1 MNAHAP
7 VTLGGELVDDFTQF
21 FPPMPTD
28 MVDGLVAQYD
38 AAKSDIMSLAEAVS
52 SDRSAAVLR
61 YFLEGN
67 LSDERHGVPYKVD
80 EIFQTEGAIAKLN
93 ADFWSRAFNLT
104 DVYDCMPQAR
114 RDEWNEQIRNPRGVK
129 KDRHSDQYLLPPLP
143 AFEADTVRA
152 TLFDLLNSRER
163 FFAERVDGIFRSLS
177 RTHLTNQPQGFSK
190 RMIISG
196 VIDSWGHVC
205 WSRAGS
211 INDLRCI
218 IARFMGRDEPGHNAT
233 NPVIQYVRQR
243 NGEWALVDGGALRMR
258 VYNGVGTVHLE
269 VHPDIAW
276 RLNAVLASLYPAAI
290 PSELREKPKRQ
301 RKIKDFVL
309 FDRPIPFAVLNL
321 LAGMEPAYEI
331 TEDPMQRGRR
341 KKFPR
346 TLAHPFAGKNSK
358 AAVSQLSEI
367 LTAIGGTLA
376 DGVWTFDYEPT
387 DIVGEIVTTGMVPDQ
402 KAHQFYPTPEGLAK
416 VVVDMASEGA
426 EPGMYWLEPS
436 AGTGGIADHVPGDA
450 LLHCYEVSE
459 LHCRVLEA
467 KGYARTAGTNR
478 SISCLDFLQLAADY
492 RGGGYHRVVMNPPF
506 SEGRW
511 QAHLE
516 GAGGMVRKGGVLVA
530 ILPASAKGKQVL
542 EGFDLEWSKV
552 YDNEFAGCSAS
563 VVILK
568 AVRTA

>member
-1 MNAHAP
+1 MNAH
-7 VTLGGELVDDFTQF
+7 VSVVQTGELVDDFTQF
-21 FPPMPTD
+21 FPPMSTD
-28 MVDGLVAQYD
+28 LVDSLVAQYD
-38 AAKSDIMSLAEAVS
+38 AAKANIMQLAEMMS
-52 SDRSAAVLR
+52 SDKAKSVLG
-61 YFLEGN
+61 YFLDGN
-67 LSDERHGVPYKVD
+67 LSDENRGTVFGLDNVFNPD
-80 EIFQTEGAIAKLN
+80 GAIGKLN
-93 ADFWSRAFNLT
+93 ADFWTRAFNLT

-129 KDRHSDQYLLPPLP
+129 KDRYSDQYLLPPLP

-177 RTHLTNQPQGFSK
+177 RTHVTNQPQGFSK
-190 RMIISG
+190 RMIVSG
-196 VIDSWGHVC
+196 VIDSWGHVS

-218 IARFMGRDEPGHNAT
+218 IARFMGRDEPHHGAT
-233 NPVIQYVRQR
+233 KPVIQYVRQR

-309 FDRPIPFAVLNL
+309 FDRPIPFVVLQRLDNL
-321 LAGMEPAYEI
+321 KHAYVLKEKAGFRAHQFTDVPMTRVLPSDLDKATKGEI
-331 TEDPMQRGRR
+331 ER
-341 KKFPR
+341 
-346 TLAHPFAGKNSK
+346 
-358 AAVSQLSEI
+358 I
-367 LTAIGGTLA
+367 LTAIGGVPDKL
-376 DGVWTFDYEPT
+376 DGKDIWRFNYEPT
-387 DIVGEIVTTGMVPDQ
+387 DVIGEIVCSGCIPDQ
-402 KAHQFYPTPEGLAK
+402 KSHQFYPTPEGLA
-416 VVVDMASEGA
+416 A
-426 EPGMYWLEPS
+426 EAVAIAQQDAEVGMLWLEPS
-436 AGTGGIADHVPGDA
+436 AGIGGLADLMPEPLCV
-450 LLHCYEVSE
+450 EINE
-459 LHCRVLEA
+459 LHCKVLDA
-467 KGYARTAGTNR
+467 KEHAVVQE
-478 SISCLDFLQLAADY
+478 DFLKW
-492 RGGGYHRVVMNPPF
+492 RGDVSFDRIVMNPPF

-516 GAGGMVRKGGVLVA
+516 HASTMLAADGVLVA
-530 ILPASAKGKQVL
+530 IIPASAKGKQVL